1 MVLGPTLATPDYGWV
16 VEKTLRL
23 KGQGTGSKTRESG
36 ISESKRVSRME
47 QLIGRI

>member
-1 MVLGPTLATPDYGWV
+1 MFLGPTLPTPDYGWV
-16 VEKTLRL
+16 VEKNLRL
-23 KGQGTGSKTRESG
+23 KGQGTGSNTRESG